1 MPRFADDVG
10 EEGEELRYALYSSLM
25 HGYNVGLR
33 YIDDRLA
40 AAPQPPPPPPD
51 AEDRVEEGEAE
62 LYQEG
67 SPPPEDVPY
76 ERIEEQPDEIYEEQ
90 PEEEV
95 IEDAAAAA
103 VDKATDAVSEAE
115 TTETSMITEREKP
128 SEQPSEKTTKVTVH
142 MYRTEE
148 PRTIGSPPS
157 YRRPELPQ
165 PGNSKGRFH
174 WLVPIFSILRS
185 TIFLQMP

>member
-1 MPRFADDVG
+1 MGGGGGSGAAEPSFTAMPRFADVG

-40 AAPQPPPPPPD
+40 AAPPPPS
-51 AEDRVEEGEAE
+51 ASVEDQVEEGESE

-76 ERIEEQPDEIYEEQ
+76 ERIEEQPDEIHDEQ
-90 PEEEV
+90 MEV
-95 IEDAAAAA
+95 QPVEEDAAAVDTAA
-103 VDKATDAVSEAE
+103 DAASEAE
-115 TTETSMITEREKP
+115 TTETSMITEREQP
-128 SEQPSEKTTKVTVH
+128 SEQATKVTVH

-157 YRRPELPQ
+157 YRRPEPSQ
-165 PGNSKGRFH
+165 PTKERFH
-174 WLVPIFSILRS
+174 HSSLCQFFS
-185 TIFLQMP
+185 T

>member
-1 MPRFADDVG
+1 MGGGGGGGAAEPSFTAMPRFADDVG

-40 AAPQPPPPPPD
+40 AAPPPSAS
-51 AEDRVEEGEAE
+51 AENQVEEGDSE

-76 ERIEEQPDEIYEEQ
+76 ERIEEQPDEIHDEQ
-90 PEEEV
+90 MEV
-95 IEDAAAAA
+95 QPVEQVAAA
-103 VDKATDAVSEAE
+103 VNMSADAVSEAE
-115 TTETSMITEREKP
+115 TTETSMITEREQP
-128 SEQPSEKTTKVTVH
+128 SEQATKVTVH

-148 PRTIGSPPS
+148 PRTIGSTG
-157 YRRPELPQ
+157 L
-165 PGNSKGRFH
+165 FA
-174 WLVPIFSILRS
+174 
-185 TIFLQMP
+185 